1 MAPER
6 RQPAN
11 KWAIAL
17 AVAIALAF
25 LYIVRI
31 AVLPFLIAA
40 AIAFAAEPAIRWLG
54 RRAHLPRAPAAV
66 LVYVAIMGLA
76 GAAIWLASR
85 AFAAELAHVATE
97 LPQLI
102 ERFLRE
108 LFGGEAVTVFG
119 HTLRADALAQ
129 QAAAGFVAA
138 LGEPQRWVL
147 FGLYGFAA
155 VTGFTL
161 LVVLIYFFLRSGPD
175 LAAGALW
182 LVPPE
187 YRGEVAE
194 IAAKIVP
201 MLRRYLVGLFAIFV
215 FASVVTWLFI
225 AFVLHLPFPVLLGV
239 VTGAFEMIPVI
250 GPAASATLI
259 GLLSL
264 EQHGFWALAAF
275 AVYVTLFRLAI
286 DRLLGPVI
294 LGSAVSLHP
303 VVVMFAM
310 LSGGLVLGVVGVILA
325 VPVAAAV
332 KIVLEHYYSHP
343 TRAAGR

>member
-6 RQPAN
+6 RPPAS
-11 KWAIAL
+11 KWAIAV

-40 AIAFAAEPAIRWLG
+40 AIAFAGEPAIRWLG
-54 RRAHLPRAPAAV
+54 RHAHLSRGPAALV
-66 LVYVAIMGLA
+66 VYVAIMGLA
-76 GAAIWLASR
+76 AGGAYLASVS
-85 AFAAELAHVATE
+85 FAAELSHVATD
-97 LPQLI
+97 LPTLI

-108 LFGGEAVTVFG
+108 LFGGEAISVFG
-119 HTLRADALAQ
+119 HSLRADALAQ
-129 QAAAGFVAA
+129 QAVGRVVAA
-138 LGEPQRWVL
+138 LGAPEQWLL

-161 LVVLIYFFLRSGPD
+161 LIVLIYFFLHSGPS

-187 YRGEVAE
+187 YRDEVAE
-194 IAAKIVP
+194 IAGKIVP
-201 MLRRYLVGLFAIFV
+201 MLRRYLIGLFAIFV
-215 FASVVTWLFI
+215 FAAVVTWLFI
-225 AFVLHLPFPVLLGV
+225 RFVLHLPFPVMLGI

-286 DRLLGPVI
+286 DRVLGPVI
-294 LGSAVSLHP
+294 LGTAVSLHP

-310 LSGGLVLGVVGVILA
+310 LSGGLLLGVIGVILA

-343 TRAAGR
+343 TRGRRG